1 MRIVVTGLIASYPL
15 GGVSW
20 DYVQYIQGLQLLG
33 HDVIYLED
41 TGQWVYNPDLKSFT
55 EDCSF
60 NLRYLE
66 KVLAFREPIATTRWS
81 FRSPRGEYFGLAEH
95 EIERVCN
102 EADLFINVSGCCWLR
117 ERYQGCARKLY
128 MDTDPLYTQYKLE
141 AMRRGDSYH
150 RSSLFSRFNTEA

>member
-41 TGQWVYNPDLKSFT
+41 TGQWVYNPDLRSFT

-66 KVLAFREPIATTRWS
+66 KVLAFLEPIATTRWS

-102 EADLFINVSGCCWLR
+102 
-117 ERYQGCARKLY
+117 
-128 MDTDPLYTQYKLE
+128 
-141 AMRRGDSYH
+141 
-150 RSSLFSRFNTEA
+150 

>member
-41 TGQWVYNPDLKSFT
+41 TGQWVYNPDLRSFT

-66 KVLAFREPIATTRWS
+66 KVLAFLEPDSNDSLVLPQPARRI
-81 FRSPRGEYFGLAEH
+81 FRTCRA
-95 EIERVCN
+95 
-102 EADLFINVSGCCWLR
+102 
-117 ERYQGCARKLY
+117 
-128 MDTDPLYTQYKLE
+128 
-141 AMRRGDSYH
+141 
-150 RSSLFSRFNTEA
+150 